1 MADGREKLRAWTLV
15 DELVLEIYGMTRR
28 IPAEGPSDLPAAMRG
43 SVVRSALRIVQGV
56 HGPGSAFDDSLHA
69 ALGSLAELRYYLYL
83 ARRLGLI
90 DLRRYRASCAQ
101 HERVQKFLRALL
113 PDPAGRSGPAP
124 VPGGSLFGESDL
136 VSEPLPVATSL
147 LSDGER

>member
-28 IPAEGPSDLPAAMRG
+28 IPAEGPADLPAAMRG

-56 HGPGSAFDDSLHA
+56 HGRGSDFDESLHA

-113 PDPAGRSGPAP
+113 PEAAARSAPAP

-136 VSEPLPVATSL
+136 VSEPSPAAGLPP
-147 LSDGER
+147 DEGER